1 MERPLRSRCDIIF
14 VAIGSGGVVAPVTAL
29 TREPSSWMLAVDA
42 ILSALLGLLIA
53 AIVASVVRLFC
64 RIVGWPRP

>member
-1 MERPLRSRCDIIF
+1 MERPLRSRWDMIF
-14 VAIGSGGVVAPVTAL
+14 VAIGSAGVVTPVTAL

-53 AIVASVVRLFC
+53 AIVASVVGLFC
-64 RIVGWPRP
+64 WIAGWPRP